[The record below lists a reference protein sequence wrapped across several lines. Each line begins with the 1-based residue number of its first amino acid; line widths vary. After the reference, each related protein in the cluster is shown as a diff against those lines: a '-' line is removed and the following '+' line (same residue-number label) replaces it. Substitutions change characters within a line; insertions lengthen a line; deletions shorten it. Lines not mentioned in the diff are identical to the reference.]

1 MYYLKTMIDKVLLLI
16 TSQLNQY
23 IQPIVGG
30 DEVVMGNIALNDSPD
45 QNVLKDKVVVSVVNI
60 EEESTL
66 KNSSH
71 HSKQQNSLS
80 YKNTPVFLNLYVLF
94 CAHYPGSY
102 ETALGRLSRVI
113 EFFQHRSSFDINSSQ
128 PLPPGFDPSNLR
140 DAELAITLDL
150 FTMTFEQ
157 VNHLWGSLG
166 GKQMPFALYKVRL
179 AIIYRDLVIKEVP
192 LIQEIRKEKSII

>member
-1 MYYLKTMIDKVLLLI
+1 MIDKVLLLI

-30 DEVVMGNIALNDSPD
+30 DEVVLGNIALSESPD
-45 QNVLKDKVVVSVVNI
+45 QNALKDKVVVSVVNI

-66 KNSSH
+66 KNSN
-71 HSKQQNSLS
+71 HSYRQNTVLG
-80 YKNTPVFLNLYVLF
+80 YKNHPVYLNLYVLF
-94 CAHYPGSY
+94 CAHYPASY
-102 ETALGRLSRVI
+102 DTALTRLSRVI
-113 EFFQHRSSFDINSSQ
+113 EFFQHQRSFDVNSAQS
-128 PLPPGFDPSNLR
+128 LPPGFDPSNLQ
-140 DAELAITLDL
+140 DAALSVTLDL

-179 AIIYRDLVIKEVP
+179 VIIYRNLIIKEVP
-192 LIQEIRKEKSII
+192 LIEEIATEKNII